1 MNPIVVDTNVIS
13 LIFKKRTLSQTLRRS
28 SCEPAAS
35 DLSFMTLAELRLW
48 FLRGGWGDQKREML
62 DHFLDNFAVFC
73 SGGGLCQVWADVT
86 DQCIR

>member
-1 MNPIVVDTNVIS
+1 
-13 LIFKKRTLSQTLRRS
+13 
-28 SCEPAAS
+28 
-35 DLSFMTLAELRLW
+35 MTLAELRLW